1 MLEKQSKDKNMK
13 KQSNDLKPE
22 SAAINMS
29 GHILIR
35 DKDTGEVIINKRNA
49 IHYGNM
55 ARVVALALN
64 NTAGAYINYM
74 AFGNG
79 GTSIDTSGGRVIY
92 KSPRVSE
99 SYEASSS
106 LYNKTHHK
114 DIQGPD
120 VVNPE
125 VNKIEVITGPS
136 YTDLKMT
143 ATLGYDEPSGQEIF
157 DNSTNNDGD
166 YVFDELGV
174 FTYPADATLPTADA
188 QFDTSTMLTH
198 VIFHP
203 VQKSQNRV
211 IEIIY
216 TIRIQLS

>member
-1 MLEKQSKDKNMK
+1 MLEQQDKKEDMK
-13 KQSNDLKPE
+13 KPSQEPVID
-22 SAAINMS
+22 AAGLNMS

-35 DKDTGEVIINKRNA
+35 DKETGEVIINKRNA

-99 SYEASSS
+99 SYEASTS
-106 LYNKTHHK
+106 LYNKTYHK
-114 DIQGPD
+114 DIQGVEAD
-120 VVNPE
+120 DL
-125 VNKIEVITGPS
+125 NKIEIITGPS
-136 YTDLKMT
+136 YTDIKMT
-143 ATLGYDEPSGQEIF
+143 VTLGYAEPADQDVF
-157 DNSTNNDGD
+157 DNSTNNAGD

-174 FTYPADATLPTADA
+174 FTYPADATLPTDNA
-188 QFDTSTMLTH
+188 QFNTSTMLTH